1 MSDISRAEEDAYSNY
16 MSMNPYS
23 DSFNPSA
30 VIPEE
35 AQIPGVMGMMT
46 SPGFEQLMR
55 ATNPITLGGFA
66 AFRTQNTLLQGGIGD
81 DVGRIRGALRRN
93 SKFSTFKKGSLSP
106 TVPGGANQFVG
117 GTNIFGRPTRRG
129 NKLLARQ
136 AENIIKGEGTSS
148 GIMKNF
154 RKANLTFDPRRFFR
168 KNSVTELLVGP
179 GRNFYAPNQ
188 GGFLA
193 SIGNIKSKDNPR
205 FSGGMLGRM
214 GALTRTE
221 RRAARGLS
229 TAKMD
234 MNLARILAVNNQSLM
249 QGPLVINGIRQL
261 SDLGKSLT
269 GAPGA
274 ESLTAG
280 ARRYAMAEGVRGRF
294 SQSFMRSLLTVGGG
308 EEMFTGM
315 KTAAGRSVTFGTS
328 SIAMTETAEKL
339 MKPLTQAM
347 HTNDA
352 FRRRVANSLG
362 MAVPRTEFAAA
373 QMSKHLIQK
382 GFIETLGYKGAA
394 HAAAAGG
401 GRVALAVGG
410 QALLKAMPGLNMIFA
425 ADLAYQLAKLGG
437 MGVKG
442 AINFGKDA
450 MKSMQ
455 GNINGGMFGTYKD
468 DEVRATSR
476 ARGVMAIQNSRLNA
490 RSLLGSEGAMMAA
503 HFG

>member
-1 MSDISRAEEDAYSNY
+1 MSEAAEL
-16 MSMNPYS
+16 
-23 DSFNPSA
+23 
-30 VIPEE
+30 
-35 AQIPGVMGMMT
+35 GGMAGFMA
-46 SPGFEQLMR
+46 SPGMEQFAR
-55 ATNPITLGGFA
+55 TTNPITLGGFA

-81 DVGRIRGALRRN
+81 DVGRIRSFLRRN
-93 SKFSTFKKGSLSP
+93 SKFSTFRRGELTP
-106 TVPGGANQFVG
+106 TGAAGANQFVG
-117 GTNIFGRPTRRG
+117 GTNIFGRSTRRG
-129 NKLLARQ
+129 RKLLRKQ
-136 AENIIKGEGTSS
+136 ATNVQQGTGSTA
-148 GIMKNF
+148 GMFKNF
-154 RKANLTFDPRRFFR
+154 RKANLTLDPRRFFR
-168 KNSVTELLVGP
+168 KNSVTELLAGP
-179 GRNFYAPNQ
+179 GRNFYAPNS

-193 SIGNIKSKDNPR
+193 SIGNLGSKDNPR

-214 GALTRTE
+214 GALAKTE

-234 MNLARILAVNNQSLM
+234 MNLARILQANNPSLM
-249 QGPLVINGIRQL
+249 QSRLMRNGTPLMSR
-261 SDLGKSLT
+261 LGESLT
-269 GAPGA
+269 GATGA
-274 ESLTAG
+274 RPLTAG
-280 ARRYAMAEGVRGRF
+280 ARRYAMTEGVRGRF

-315 KTAAGRSVTFGTS
+315 GTALGRSVTFGTGS
-328 SIAMTETAEKL
+328 MAMTETAEKL
-339 MKPLTQAM
+339 MKPLTQAI

-352 FRRRVANSLG
+352 FRMRVANSLG
-362 MAVPRTEFAAA
+362 RAVPMTEFGAA
-373 QMSKHLIQK
+373 QMSKQVIQK

-437 MGVKG
+437 MAVKG

-455 GNINGGMFGTYKD
+455 GNISGGMFGTYKD

-490 RSLLGSEGAMMAA
+490 RSLLGSEGSMMAA